1 VIRIGSTAGG
11 GWTGWGVPAGD
22 DAGALD
28 GAVGAAGATCGVEG
42 PPAAGVAGAPA
53 GSVLAAGA
61 AACAAWPAASTASA
75 AASWIAIARA
85 IEPLGRDGRS
95 GFPLT
100 VCLDG

>member
-1 VIRIGSTAGG
+1 VIRSGPTAGG
-11 GWTGWGVPAGD
+11 GWTGWGGPAGD

-42 PPAAGVAGAPA
+42 PLADVVGVAA

-61 AACAAWPAASTASA
+61 APCAALGAASTASD
-75 AASWIAIARA
+75 AASWIATARA

-95 GFPLT
+95 GFALT